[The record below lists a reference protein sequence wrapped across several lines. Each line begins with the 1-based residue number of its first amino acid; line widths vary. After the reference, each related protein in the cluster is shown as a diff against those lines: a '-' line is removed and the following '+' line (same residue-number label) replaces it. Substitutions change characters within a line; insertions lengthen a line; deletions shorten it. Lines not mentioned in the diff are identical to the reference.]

1 LCLHSFICE
10 REVLVGQNAWQTS
23 KTCRLIEVGEVPQ
36 RYVPI
41 LDYGPPFVVYEL
53 LFGSV
58 GMNSKL
64 QASTIAETSVMQM
77 RDPLEQRA
85 FFAPYPTLASEELP
99 DYSLDASKVKGR
111 LYFVTGLQPGTANS
125 FQIRTAS
132 EPVDTVQAG
141 VK

>member
-1 LCLHSFICE
+1 MLSEGDE

-23 KTCRLIEVGEVPQ
+23 KTCRLIEVGEVPR

-41 LDYGPPFVVYEL
+41 LDNGPFSVVYEL
-53 LFGSV
+53 LFDSV
-58 GMNSKL
+58 GMDSKL
-64 QASTIAETSVMQM
+64 QASTTAETSVMQM
-77 RDPLEQRA
+77 WDPLEQRA
-85 FFAPYPTLASEELP
+85 FFAAYQTLASEELP
-99 DYSLDASKVKGR
+99 DCSLDASKVKGS